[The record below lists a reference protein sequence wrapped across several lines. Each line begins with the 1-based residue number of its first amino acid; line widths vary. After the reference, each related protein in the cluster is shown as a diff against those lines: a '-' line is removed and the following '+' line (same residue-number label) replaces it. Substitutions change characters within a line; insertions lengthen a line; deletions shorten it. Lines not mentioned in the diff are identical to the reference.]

1 MTAVGE
7 DEDSEFSNP
16 QAKQPIKQ
24 TTKGGL

>member
-1 MTAVGE
+1 MTAIGE

-16 QAKQPIKQ
+16 QYKQPVKQ